1 MVVWK
6 AFQLER
12 SKEDR
17 LYQQSDMLNVYLA
30 RTKHVKHQIDTDSD
44 SKRYWVVLSVFRMWL
59 RLMSCA
65 HTYSNN
71 SRVTMNSFQIHLCV
85 RIDDSDWSITLLIQ
99 IGVVH
104 YLFLFWRDA
113 TTLTRCSPLPRCYR
127 VKVHQRGRCYPHHS
141 PSALLRATYTKQKDH
156 EEIDV
161 KVRSFLKSWQACR
174 KLHT

>member
-85 RIDDSDWSITLLIQ
+85 RIDDSDWSSTLFISLLTRRNYPNAVLAAAALLPREGPSTRTLLSTPLS
-99 IGVVH
+99 IGSFTC
-104 YLFLFWRDA
+104 YIYEAKRPWRDRCQG
-113 TTLTRCSPLPRCYR
+113 TVILKILT
-127 VKVHQRGRCYPHHS
+127 GM
-141 PSALLRATYTKQKDH
+141 QKTAYINIH
-156 EEIDV
+156 
-161 KVRSFLKSWQACR
+161 
-174 KLHT
+174 